1 MIGGWN
7 LRVVAVGVAAVLLL
21 GGCAKT
27 VGGSA
32 EPGGAGHSPTVVD
45 STTRASSDGGSD
57 ATAPTHQS
65 GSETQPTG
73 TDTSGTETSGTE
85 TSGTE
90 TAGSTVAT
98 APSRP
103 AWKLPNLKPN
113 RPKTQYGDIKAEPGQ
128 AYGVSFTGRDGKP
141 QGELVYVVST
151 LTMDPRCAT
160 TVKPANSHFLQID
173 ITLEPRNVGSDAAK
187 DWTGTFGGSAWT
199 AYDAAGTVEPGTDTD
214 QAHRCAGSRALPLVT
229 SDVLL
234 RGGLIRGSV
243 VLDVKRQKGT
253 VVLDVGVGGG
263 WEFRYG

>member
-7 LRVVAVGVAAVLLL
+7 PRVVAVGVAALLLL

-32 EPGGAGHSPTVVD
+32 EPGGAGDSPTVVD
-45 STTRASSDGGSD
+45 STTRVSSDGGSD
-57 ATAPTHQS
+57 TTAPTHVS

-85 TSGTE
+85 TV
-90 TAGSTVAT
+90 GSTAAT

-141 QGELVYVVST
+141 QGELVYVVSKLT
-151 LTMDPRCAT
+151 LDPSCAT
-160 TVKPANSHFLQID
+160 TVKPVNSHFLQID

-214 QAHRCAGSRALPLVT
+214 QARRCAGSRALPLVT